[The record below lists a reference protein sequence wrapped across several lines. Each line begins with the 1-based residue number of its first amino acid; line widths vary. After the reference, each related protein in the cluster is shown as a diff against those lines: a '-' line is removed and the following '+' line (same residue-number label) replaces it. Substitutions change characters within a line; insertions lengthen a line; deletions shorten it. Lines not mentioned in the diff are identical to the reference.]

1 MAATITAKNTQL
13 NISEKRRLEAFLRA
27 TDEARLPPRY
37 SYLLAGALA
46 SIGLY
51 LFIAT
56 TAIAVSR
63 LNDAAISSFSRVDL
77 WMFSTGLLGGA
88 TIIGTGLV
96 FMMYAGKVED
106 RNNLGSIVRKL
117 LTSPR

>member
-1 MAATITAKNTQL
+1 MAATMTTKNSQL
-13 NISEKRRLEAFLRA
+13 SISEKQRLDAFLRA
-27 TDEARLPPRY
+27 TDETRLPPWCFH
-37 SYLLAGALA
+37 LLAGALT

-96 FMMYAGKVED
+96 FLMYAGKVED